1 VSDMKVLFL
10 LAVLMVLPSVSA
22 SDLRRETGMEVNLA
36 QRTIPRKPAKVGTMT
51 YVGPIPTSPIYSS
64 IKYYEAGC
72 QCCHACC
79 LLPAAC
85 RPNRQATWAY
95 LPACSVFFT
104 DLIGFN
110 RTKPSGGRNIR

>member
-72 QCCHACC
+72 GTA
-79 LLPAAC
+79 L
-85 RPNRQATWAY
+85 T
-95 LPACSVFFT
+95 SVENTLTGVCFSDGT
-104 DLIGFN
+104 TSQLYTCGGFY
-110 RTKPSGGRNIR
+110 SASYS